1 MLDFIFQLKKRIFK
15 MIKRLF
21 LGTTEVNFINVGKTF
36 YKFFIVEV
44 ILFVSVITLSL
55 FGLLNVN
62 LSVDFTG
69 GTTYQLD
76 AEYTDTDIEEVMSSN
91 LLDVSRYQTFD
102 NSNSIIFRATENTQ
116 EKETEFLF
124 YLSNKFQV
132 PDEEIDFQRVGPTF
146 GEEITEKGLQ
156 ALIIFLSLVVLLI
169 SYRYEFKYSLIA
181 LVALT
186 HDLLLVFCIYVLLG
200 LEITPSTVI
209 ALLTILGYSLYDTV
223 ILFDKLKD
231 SIKTSKFS
239 YLSVESLN
247 KTFNEVLMRSL
258 NTSITSAI
266 PIASILF
273 LGNYLG
279 LSGTLTDF
287 ALPLFIGILS
297 GTYSS
302 IFVTVPF
309 LSKIINN

>member
-1 MLDFIFQLKKRIFK
+1 

-21 LGTTEVNFINVGKTF
+21 LGTTEVNFINVCKTF

-55 FGLLNVN
+55 LGVLNVN

-69 GTTYQLD
+69 GTTYKLD
-76 AEYTDTDIEEVMSSN
+76 AEYTDTDIEEVMNSN

-124 YLSNKFQV
+124 YLSNKFEV

>member
-1 MLDFIFQLKKRIFK
+1 MIKKLFIGSTDIDFLKVGKLFYRIFIIEALIFISVFIF
-15 MIKRLF
+15 
-21 LGTTEVNFINVGKTF
+21 
-36 YKFFIVEV
+36 
-44 ILFVSVITLSL
+44 SL
-55 FGLLNVN
+55 TGILNVN

-69 GTTYQLD
+69 GTTYQFEANYD
-76 AEYTDTDIEEVMSSN
+76 DTDIDEVMASTI
-91 LLDVSRYQTFD
+91 LDVSRYQTFE
-102 NSNSIIFRATENTQ
+102 NSNSLIFRATENTQ
-116 EKETEFLF
+116 DKETEFLF
-124 YLSNKFQV
+124 YLSNKFDI
-132 PDEEIDFQRVGPTF
+132 PDADIDFQRVGPTF
-146 GEEITEKGLQ
+146 GDEITTKGLQ
-156 ALIIFLSLVVLLI
+156 ALIIFLTLVVLLI

-181 LVALT
+181 LIALT
-186 HDLLLVFCIYVLLG
+186 HDLLLVFTIYVLLG

-223 ILFDKLKD
+223 ILFDKLND
-231 SIKTSKFS
+231 SIKSSKYS
-239 YLSVESLN
+239 YLTDGSLN

-279 LSGTLTDF
+279 LSGTLSDF

-309 LSKIINN
+309 LAKIINK

>member
-1 MLDFIFQLKKRIFK
+1 MIKKLFIGSTDIDFLKVGKLFYRIFIIEALIFIAVFIF
-15 MIKRLF
+15 
-21 LGTTEVNFINVGKTF
+21 
-36 YKFFIVEV
+36 
-44 ILFVSVITLSL
+44 SL
-55 FGLLNVN
+55 TGILNVN

-69 GTTYQLD
+69 GTTYQFEANYD
-76 AEYTDTDIEEVMSSN
+76 DTDIDEVMASTI
-91 LLDVSRYQTFD
+91 LDVSRYQTFE
-102 NSNSIIFRATENTQ
+102 NSNSLIFRATENTQ
-116 EKETEFLF
+116 DKETEFLF
-124 YLSNKFQV
+124 YLSNKFDI
-132 PDEEIDFQRVGPTF
+132 PDADIDFQRVGPTF
-146 GEEITEKGLQ
+146 GDEITTKGLQ
-156 ALIIFLSLVVLLI
+156 ALIIFLTLVVLLI

-181 LVALT
+181 LIALT
-186 HDLLLVFCIYVLLG
+186 HDLLLVFTIYVLLG

-223 ILFDKLKD
+223 ILFDKLND
-231 SIKTSKFS
+231 SIKSSKYS
-239 YLSVESLN
+239 YLTDGSLN

-266 PIASILF
+266 PIAAILF

-279 LSGTLTDF
+279 LSGTLSDF

-309 LSKIINN
+309 LAKIINK

>member
-1 MLDFIFQLKKRIFK
+1 MIKKLFIGSTDIDFLKVGKLFYRIFIIEAVIFIAVFIF
-15 MIKRLF
+15 
-21 LGTTEVNFINVGKTF
+21 
-36 YKFFIVEV
+36 
-44 ILFVSVITLSL
+44 SL
-55 FGLLNVN
+55 TGILNVN

-69 GTTYQLD
+69 GTTYQFEASYD
-76 AEYTDTDIEEVMSSN
+76 DTDIDEVMASTI
-91 LLDVSRYQTFD
+91 LDVSRYQTFE
-102 NSNSIIFRATENTQ
+102 NSNSLIFRATENTQ
-116 EKETEFLF
+116 DKETEFLF
-124 YLSNKFQV
+124 YLSNKFDI
-132 PDEEIDFQRVGPTF
+132 PDADIDFQRVGPTF
-146 GEEITEKGLQ
+146 GNEITTKGIQ
-156 ALIIFLSLVVLLI
+156 ALIIFLTLVVLLI

-181 LVALT
+181 LIALT
-186 HDLLLVFCIYVLLG
+186 HDLLLVFSIYVLLG

-223 ILFDKLKD
+223 ILFDKLND
-231 SIKTSKFS
+231 SIKSSKYS
-239 YLSVESLN
+239 YLSEGSLN

-279 LSGTLTDF
+279 LSGTLSDF

-309 LSKIINN
+309 LAKIINK

>member
-1 MLDFIFQLKKRIFK
+1 MIKKLFIGSTDIDFLKVGKLFYRIFIIEALIFIAVFIF
-15 MIKRLF
+15 
-21 LGTTEVNFINVGKTF
+21 
-36 YKFFIVEV
+36 
-44 ILFVSVITLSL
+44 SL
-55 FGLLNVN
+55 TGILNVN

-69 GTTYQLD
+69 GTTYQFEANYD
-76 AEYTDTDIEEVMSSN
+76 ATDIDQVMASTI
-91 LLDVSRYQTFD
+91 LDVSRYQTFE
-102 NSNSIIFRATENTQ
+102 NSNSLIFRATENTQ
-116 EKETEFLF
+116 DKETEFLF
-124 YLSNKFQV
+124 YLSNKFDI
-132 PDEEIDFQRVGPTF
+132 PDADIDFQRVGPTF
-146 GEEITEKGLQ
+146 GDEITTKGIQ

-181 LVALT
+181 LIALT
-186 HDLLLVFCIYVLLG
+186 HDLLLVFSIYVLLG

-223 ILFDKLKD
+223 ILFDKLND
-231 SIKTSKFS
+231 SIKSSKYS
-239 YLSVESLN
+239 YLTDGSLN

-279 LSGTLTDF
+279 LSGTLSDF

-309 LSKIINN
+309 LAKIINK

>member
-1 MLDFIFQLKKRIFK
+1 MIKKLFIGSTDIDFLKVGMLFYRIFIIEALIFIAVFIF
-15 MIKRLF
+15 
-21 LGTTEVNFINVGKTF
+21 
-36 YKFFIVEV
+36 
-44 ILFVSVITLSL
+44 SL
-55 FGLLNVN
+55 TGILNVN

-69 GTTYQLD
+69 GTTYQFEANYD
-76 AEYTDTDIEEVMSSN
+76 DTDIDEVMTSSI
-91 LLDVSRYQTFD
+91 LDVSRYQTFE
-102 NSNSIIFRATENTQ
+102 NSNSLIFRATENTQ
-116 EKETEFLF
+116 DKETEFLF
-124 YLSNKFQV
+124 YLSNKFDI
-132 PDEEIDFQRVGPTF
+132 PDADIDFQRVGPTF
-146 GEEITEKGLQ
+146 GDEITTKGIQ

-181 LVALT
+181 LIALT
-186 HDLLLVFCIYVLLG
+186 HDLLLVFSIYVLLG

-223 ILFDKLKD
+223 ILFDKLND
-231 SIKTSKFS
+231 SIKSSKYS
-239 YLSVESLN
+239 YLTDGSLN

-279 LSGTLTDF
+279 LSGTLSDF

-309 LSKIINN
+309 LAKIINK

>member
-1 MLDFIFQLKKRIFK
+1 

-36 YKFFIVEV
+36 YKFFILEV

-55 FGLLNVN
+55 LGVLNVN

-76 AEYTDTDIEEVMSSN
+76 AEYTDTDIEEVMNSN

-124 YLSNKFQV
+124 YLSNKFEV

>member
-1 MLDFIFQLKKRIFK
+1 MIKKLFIGSTDIDFLKVGKLFYRIFIIEALIFIAVFIF
-15 MIKRLF
+15 
-21 LGTTEVNFINVGKTF
+21 
-36 YKFFIVEV
+36 
-44 ILFVSVITLSL
+44 SL
-55 FGLLNVN
+55 TGILNVN

-69 GTTYQLD
+69 GTTYQFEANYD
-76 AEYTDTDIEEVMSSN
+76 DTDIDEVMVSTI
-91 LLDVSRYQTFD
+91 LDVSRYQTFE
-102 NSNSIIFRATENTQ
+102 NSNSLIFRATENTQ
-116 EKETEFLF
+116 DKETEFLF
-124 YLSNKFQV
+124 YLSNKFDI
-132 PDEEIDFQRVGPTF
+132 PDADIDFQRVGPTF
-146 GEEITEKGLQ
+146 GDEITTKGIQ

-181 LVALT
+181 LIALT
-186 HDLLLVFCIYVLLG
+186 HDLLLVFSIYVLLG

-223 ILFDKLKD
+223 ILFDKLND
-231 SIKTSKFS
+231 SIKSSKYS
-239 YLSVESLN
+239 YLTDGSLN

-279 LSGTLTDF
+279 LSGTLSDF

-302 IFVTVPF
+302 I
-309 LSKIINN
+309 L

>member
-1 MLDFIFQLKKRIFK
+1 

-36 YKFFIVEV
+36 FKFFIVEV

>member
-1 MLDFIFQLKKRIFK
+1 

-76 AEYTDTDIEEVMSSN
+76 AKYTDTDIEEVMSSN

-200 LEITPSTVI
+200 FEITPSTVI

>member
-1 MLDFIFQLKKRIFK
+1 

-44 ILFVSVITLSL
+44 ILFVSVIILSL

>member
-1 MLDFIFQLKKRIFK
+1 MIKKLFIGSTDIDFLKVGKLFYRIFIIEAVIFIAVFIF
-15 MIKRLF
+15 
-21 LGTTEVNFINVGKTF
+21 
-36 YKFFIVEV
+36 
-44 ILFVSVITLSL
+44 SL
-55 FGLLNVN
+55 TGVLNVN

-69 GTTYQLD
+69 GTTYQFEANYD
-76 AEYTDTDIEEVMSSN
+76 GTDIDDVMASTI
-91 LLDVSRYQTFD
+91 LDVSRYQTFE
-102 NSNSIIFRATENTQ
+102 NSNSLIFRATENTQ
-116 EKETEFLF
+116 DKETEFLF
-124 YLSNKFQV
+124 YLSNKFDI
-132 PDEEIDFQRVGPTF
+132 PDADIDFQRVGPTF
-146 GEEITEKGLQ
+146 GDEITTKGIQ
-156 ALIIFLSLVVLLI
+156 ALIIFLTLVVLLI

-181 LVALT
+181 LIALT
-186 HDLLLVFCIYVLLG
+186 HDLLLVFSIYVLLG

-223 ILFDKLKD
+223 ILFDKLND
-231 SIKTSKFS
+231 SIKSSKYS
-239 YLSVESLN
+239 YLSEGSLN

-279 LSGTLTDF
+279 LSGTLSDF

-309 LSKIINN
+309 LAKIINK